1 MPQLQR
7 WTKNYKRLF
16 GRSLQ
21 HTEANNTLL
30 MDIAF
35 DEPTGTSDQGFGF
48 ATESSVDAVDAGFG
62 FGGSSSGISDDLGL
76 GGFADAPAP
85 APAPAPESFDLPAA
99 QSYSPPAPIAAAP
112 APAASLFAAPEAE
125 NPLTIWEAQ
134 HKIHL
139 KEKAEKEKVNNDK
152 MRKDADA
159 WLKQFSDE
167 RKKNHDV
174 KHKDN
179 QCVIFSVIAHATFL
193 FPFLFCVCALPKSF
207 AFFSEDL
214 SCLICAIRA
223 NETAFK
229 QEVEKIYTTGP
240 TWTRV
245 NSLVDLQQKTDR
257 KDVGRMKVCCWHVAN
272 RCCM

>member
-1 MPQLQR
+1 MRPHLMQ
-7 WTKNYKRLF
+7 WTKNLHHSFDDSSPPEK
-16 GRSLQ
+16 
-21 HTEANNTLL
+21 TINTLL

-35 DEPTGTSDQGFGF
+35 DEPTGTSEQGFGF
-48 ATESSVDAVDAGFG
+48 ATESSVDAVEGGFG
-62 FGGSSSGISDDLGL
+62 FGGSSNDLGDALGL

-85 APAPAPESFDLPAA
+85 APAPETFDLPAA
-99 QSYSPPAPIAAAP
+99 QSYSPPAPVAAAP
-112 APAASLFAAPEAE
+112 APAASMFAAPEAE

-179 QCVIFSVIAHATFL
+179 Q
-193 FPFLFCVCALPKSF
+193 
-207 AFFSEDL
+207 
-214 SCLICAIRA
+214 
-223 NETAFK
+223 
-229 QEVEKIYTTGP
+229 
-240 TWTRV
+240 
-245 NSLVDLQQKTDR
+245 
-257 KDVGRMKVCCWHVAN
+257 
-272 RCCM
+272 